1 VSLNEPHDEG
11 LLDVGDGQ
19 QVYWQVGG
27 TRGGKPALV
36 VHGGPGSGFARG
48 GFGLLRRAGY
58 QLVLFDQRGCGAS
71 TPHASDPATGLRANT
86 TQHLIAD
93 MERLREYLGIDC
105 WLLYGVSWGTTLS
118 LAYAERHP
126 DRVSELVLA
135 AVCAGRRRD
144 IDFLYREAGRF
155 YPGPWAR
162 FAAGS
167 GVPPDGDIL
176 GGYARLVEDP
186 DPAVRERATLDWC
199 AWEDALLAHERRGQ
213 PAVFGGQ
220 ATRERTALV
229 RLCAHYFSHGL
240 FLADGQLIR
249 DAGQLAGIP
258 GVMVHGRL
266 DLNGPAEGAWELS
279 RVWPGGQ
286 LLIADDAGH
295 LNSETKTRY
304 LREALARFA
313 AR

>member
-1 VSLNEPHDEG
+1 VSLNEPYDEG

-19 QVYWQVGG
+19 QVYWQTGG

-36 VHGGPGSGFARG
+36 VHGGPGSGFVRG

-71 TPHASDPATGLRANT
+71 TPHASDPAAGMRANT

-93 MERLREYLGIDC
+93 MERLREHLGIDR

-118 LAYAERHP
+118 LAYAEQHP
-126 DRVSELVLA
+126 DRVSALVLA

-167 GVPPDGDIL
+167 GAPPGGDIL

-186 DPAVRERATLDWC
+186 DPAVRER
-199 AWEDALLAHERRGQ
+199 
-213 PAVFGGQ
+213 
-220 ATRERTALV
+220 TALV

-240 FLADGQLIR
+240 FLDDGQLIR

-279 RVWPGGQ
+279 RVWPDGQ

-295 LNSETKTRY
+295 LDSETKTRY
-304 LREALARFA
+304 LREAVTRFA